1 MRQATANARAAG
13 YLMNSGVKNGIRQL
27 YVFAALLHK
36 SSTTGVRL
44 EAVADIGL
52 AYYHMLSIV

>member
-1 MRQATANARAAG
+1 
-13 YLMNSGVKNGIRQL
+13 MNSGVKNGIRQL